1 MPVLVD
7 ENDPW
12 AVAAVG
18 EPVQDDQWAVVAVGE
33 QIKHTPA
40 PLKRGESDD
49 PWVIVSIGEPASSI
63 SQAPEPTFW
72 EKVSEGAKDIFSRP
86 SKEFVRPKDIAEAQ
100 IKLEAR
106 EKGLSKEEYTRQVYP
121 EGELYRRGTRY
132 GKGIE
137 SGVIGTAGGMAGFTD
152 WITEGAIGKDLA
164 MQARLWQQERTP
176 DEPDFTDAL
185 ASGAGSMATFFIPGV
200 GIAKGAGVEAG
211 GVYEDTLLKTKDIN
225 EAEKAASKTFWWNVP
240 LVVITNK
247 LGFLGE
253 TGGAIKR
260 GIVSSQVEGFQ
271 ELAQEY
277 ISTSSQG
284 EKATPKDLLTAYG
297 VGALTG
303 GAAGAI
309 SAATD
314 TKGVA
319 PAPAELTKAEQP
331 AAPAAEAVLP
341 STDRAA

>member
-1 MPVLVD
+1 
-7 ENDPW
+7 
-12 AVAAVG
+12 
-18 EPVQDDQWAVVAVGE
+18 
-33 QIKHTPA
+33 
-40 PLKRGESDD
+40 
-49 PWVIVSIGEPASSI
+49 
-63 SQAPEPTFW
+63 
-72 EKVSEGAKDIFSRP
+72 
-86 SKEFVRPKDIAEAQ
+86 
-100 IKLEAR
+100 
-106 EKGLSKEEYTRQVYP
+106 
-121 EGELYRRGTRY
+121 
-132 GKGIE
+132 
-137 SGVIGTAGGMAGFTD
+137 
-152 WITEGAIGKDLA
+152 

-200 GIAKGAGVEAG
+200 GIAKGAGDVARIGPRMAAWAGAGASGVMEAAVEAG

-240 LVVITNK
+240 LVVFTNK

-260 GIVSSQVEGFQ
+260 GIVLSQVEGFQ
-271 ELAQEY
+271 ELVREY
-277 ISTSSQG
+277 ISTSSKA
-284 EKATPKDLLTAYG
+284 EKATLKDLLTAYG

-319 PAPAELTKAEQP
+319 PAPAELAKRLESSIIESSNPDGTIIKYTGGRFSYGIGRDAKGAD
-331 AAPAAEAVLP
+331 AALRTSKEVRE
-341 STDRAA
+341 RAGERGGRGNKPIGLGEVAKGQRMGGTGGGAWG

>member
-18 EPVQDDQWAVVAVGE
+18 EPVQDDQWAVVAVGDQNE
-33 QIKHTPA
+33 HTPA
-40 PLKRGESDD
+40 PLNRGESED
-49 PWVIVSIGEPASSI
+49 PWGIVSIGDAATI

-86 SKEFVRPKDIAEAQ
+86 SKESVRPKDIAEAQ

-200 GIAKGAGVEAG
+200 GIAKGAGVVARIGPRMAAWAGGGGSGVMEAAVEAG
-211 GVYEDTLLKTKDIN
+211 GVFEDKLFKNKDIN

-260 GIVSSQVEGFQ
+260 GIVPSQVEGFQ

-309 SAATD
+309 SAA
-314 TKGVA
+314 
-319 PAPAELTKAEQP
+319 L
-331 AAPAAEAVLP
+331 
-341 STDRAA
+341 